1 MIFMTLWNVEL
12 LSITGT
18 LKSWIYFQP
27 IKLQEYETGARDL
40 TGNSKKRFSWKQF
53 VYLWTVEIAILS
65 PEHFLQKYN
74 RFDYF
79 KKCLV
84 NLKILEF
91 VDQIYVPNY
100 FEIRPSRK
108 KVLAKR
114 IFWMT
119 LVKLIYLIRVM
130 YMYIS
135 RVINLSFN
143 TKITFVKIAL

>member
-1 MIFMTLWNVEL
+1 M
-12 LSITGT
+12 
-18 LKSWIYFQP
+18 
-27 IKLQEYETGARDL
+27 
-40 TGNSKKRFSWKQF
+40 
-53 VYLWTVEIAILS
+53 EIAILS

-108 KVLAKR
+108 KGYGKTYFLNDPREVDLSHTCDVYVYFPCDKP
-114 IFWMT
+114 
-119 LVKLIYLIRVM
+119 KL
-130 YMYIS
+130 
-135 RVINLSFN
+135 
-143 TKITFVKIAL
+143 